1 MFSNG
6 TVCII
11 KVTLISKEFSTNYL
25 YVSITAS
32 HMLVFKHN
40 VKPHFAKYTRP
51 VPALLLCT
59 DSTYFSS
66 HDILADMLHYQIEN
80 LHLEEELT

>member
-1 MFSNG
+1 MFSNS

-11 KVTLISKEFSTNYL
+11 KATLISKEFSFNYL
-25 YVSITAS
+25 YASITAS

-40 VKPHFAKYTRP
+40 CKPHFSKYTRP

-59 DSTYFSS
+59 DSTYFSC